1 MHPGL
6 NLTMAHVM
14 FVETVYWY
22 ALGEE
27 LGRTDW
33 GLVVELPWGA
43 GICKWGVLHMVCIL
57 NLKLSN
63 DLITLQYANF

>member
-6 NLTMAHVM
+6 SLTMTHVM

-27 LGRTDW
+27 LERTDW
-33 GLVVELPWGA
+33 GACG
-43 GICKWGVLHMVCIL
+43 
-57 NLKLSN
+57 
-63 DLITLQYANF
+63 